1 MAVGERS
8 VVTAGSK
15 DTRVENAWSMRAVS
29 GTCMPA
35 LMLSDTL
42 KKIKSMLLDNV
53 LIMIFS

>member
-1 MAVGERS
+1 MGILSICGGTVAVGERS

-42 KKIKSMLLDNV
+42 KNQIYV
-53 LIMIFS
+53 A